1 MEPPLPPKRRLP
13 GRRNAS
19 MSLADWLTS
28 ARLLL
33 VVVLW
38 PVALAGAGLLV
49 GLGLIA
55 AGVTDALD
63 GYVARRTGR
72 QSLRGAHLDAVA
84 DIALMLSGAAWLEL
98 LHPQIAADN
107 GPILAATGILYGL
120 SQLAGGVDPRQVSG
134 KVAGGLLYLFALFT
148 LLTGMDEAPL
158 LDAALLALAVAS
170 LETIFKATRTIH
182 ATDRASKTRSQA
194 PQALKGV
201 SRSTAAAASM
211 VTSATP
217 SASDTRP

>member
-1 MEPPLPPKRRLP
+1 
-13 GRRNAS
+13 
-19 MSLADWLTS
+19 MSAADWLTS

-38 PVALAGAGLLV
+38 PVALTGAGLLV

-55 AGVTDALD
+55 AGLTDALD

-72 QSLRGAHLDAVA
+72 QSLRGARLDAVA
-84 DIALMLSGAAWLEL
+84 DIALMLSGGAWLQL
-98 LHPQIAADN
+98 LHPQIAADSW
-107 GPILAATGILYGL
+107 PILVATGILYGL
-120 SQLAGGVDPRQVSG
+120 SLLAGGADPRQVSG
-134 KVAGGLLYLFALFT
+134 KIAGGLLYLFALFT
-148 LLTGMDEAPL
+148 LLTGVYEASL
-158 LDAALLALAVAS
+158 LDAALLALAVSS
-170 LETIFKATRTIH
+170 LETIFKATRAIH
-182 ATDRASKTRSQA
+182 ARDSLSKTRSQA

>member
-1 MEPPLPPKRRLP
+1 MRTLMEPPLPPKRRRA

-38 PVALAGAGLLV
+38 PLALGGAGVLV
-49 GLGLIA
+49 GLGLVA
-55 AGVTDALD
+55 AGLTDALD

-72 QSLRGAHLDAVA
+72 QSVRGARLDAVA

-98 LHPQIAADN
+98 LHPQIAAESW
-107 GPILAATGILYGL
+107 PILVATAILYGL
-120 SQLAGGVDPRQVSG
+120 SLLAGSVDRKQVSG
-134 KVAGGLLYLFALFT
+134 KVAGGLRYLFALFT
-148 LLTGMDEAPL
+148 LLTGIYEAPL
-158 LDAALLALAVAS
+158 LDAALLALAVSS

-182 ATDRASKTRSQA
+182 ARDRASKILSQ
-194 PQALKGV
+194 
-201 SRSTAAAASM
+201 
-211 VTSATP
+211 
-217 SASDTRP
+217 